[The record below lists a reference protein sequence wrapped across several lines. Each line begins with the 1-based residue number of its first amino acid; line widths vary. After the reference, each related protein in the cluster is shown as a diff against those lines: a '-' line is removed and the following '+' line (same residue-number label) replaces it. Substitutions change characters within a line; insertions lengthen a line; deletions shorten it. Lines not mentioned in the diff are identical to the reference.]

1 MRKGNV
7 TPGELI
13 GALVAIV
20 IGVSLYPTVQSV
32 VDGVNATGTTESL
45 LNLVPI
51 LFVIGVVVGSIAFLG
66 LDTMTSGGRRAR

>member
-1 MRKGNV
+1 MVKNL

-32 VDGVNATGTTESL
+32 VEGVNASGTTAAL
-45 LNLVPI
+45 LDLIP
-51 LFVIGVVVGSIAFLG
+51 LLYAIGVILGTIGYLG
-66 LDTMTSGGRRAR
+66 LRSGYYGGR